1 MAEGFAQLI
10 FKGRQFNRR
19 KQNSTMC
26 KKDFQGIGSFT
37 LTAVASCRW
46 RLRRLLFMGTVAFK
60 YLKLFKAAL
69 PRAEP
74 AWWRSRKNISACII
88 FMLINNPVSSR
99 ATQTTVLWGFAGHES
114 NTFQGGQDHTWKH
127 GSWTRS
133 GRLSGSTE
141 NSWEVIIPYNAG
153 WLGERL
159 QLRHSIP
166 AHWVSLHCCHD
177 QMPFALWDFAFCLWA
192 PYKNAD

>member
-1 MAEGFAQLI
+1 MAERFARLI
-10 FKGRQFNRR
+10 LKGRQFNRR

-37 LTAVASCRW
+37 LTAVASCRC
-46 RLRRLLFMGTVAFK
+46 RLRRLLFMGTVTFK

-74 AWWRSRKNISACII
+74 ARWRSRKSII

-99 ATQTTVLWGFAGHES
+99 ATQTTVLRGFAGHES

-127 GSWTRS
+127 GS
-133 GRLSGSTE
+133 
-141 NSWEVIIPYNAG
+141 
-153 WLGERL
+153 
-159 QLRHSIP
+159 
-166 AHWVSLHCCHD
+166 
-177 QMPFALWDFAFCLWA
+177 
-192 PYKNAD
+192 